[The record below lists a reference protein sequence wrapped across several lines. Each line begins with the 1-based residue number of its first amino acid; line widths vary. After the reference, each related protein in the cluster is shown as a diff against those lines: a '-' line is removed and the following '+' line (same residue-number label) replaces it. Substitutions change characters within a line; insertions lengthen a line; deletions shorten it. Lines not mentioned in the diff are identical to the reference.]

1 MPRWSTTVARGSIP
15 GLGTKIPQAV
25 WHSLK
30 KKKKEGGGRK
40 EASGTLSP
48 SSCYSFK
55 GLEVRDT
62 TGFLSISHLFP
73 FYFTITSYILNKQN
87 KQISVS
93 TQVP

>member
-1 MPRWSTTVARGSIP
+1 MPRWSTAVARGSIP

-30 KKKKEGGGRK
+30 KKAGGRGGRK

-48 SSCYSFK
+48 ASCYSVT

-62 TGFLSISHLFP
+62 PGFLSISHVILLV
-73 FYFTITSYILNKQN
+73 TITSYILNKQN
-87 KQISVS
+87 KQVSVS